1 VTGLPDAV
9 ASTAKGSVVAGV
21 AIAQKAGS
29 ASLLDSVR
37 HAFVSGMDTM
47 LWVCAGIALVSAI
60 LGAIFLPRRTQWAA
74 EPAVAAGVTAEHG
87 VAEVPVGPVER
98 RA

>member
-1 VTGLPDAV
+1 
-9 ASTAKGSVVAGV
+9 
-21 AIAQKAGS
+21 
-29 ASLLDSVR
+29 
-37 HAFVSGMDTM
+37 MDTM

-74 EPAVAAGVTAEHG
+74 EPAAAAGVPAEPG
-87 VAEVPVGPVER
+87 VVEVPVGQVER